1 MDRYDLTPGQLLDLL
16 ARPTAA
22 EEVATT
28 RGALLVVDGD
38 AQATPSPET
47 VARVAGLPAVIVRI
61 SDVDL
66 PDDDPLA
73 GVVDVVVPPGDDD
86 LAAVEATVGSSPVAS
101 TALAMLLRAGPAR
114 SVEAGLVAESAV
126 YSTLQAGPEFAAW
139 RDRRPSR
146 ERDEPDRPAVRAERH
161 GERLDVVLDRPE
173 VRNAVDARLRDALCE
188 ALTVAV
194 LDPAVTEVHLRG
206 AGPSF
211 CTGGDLDEFGS
222 LPDPATAHLVRL
234 TRSPARLLAALAP
247 RTTAHLHGACLG
259 SGIELPAFAGR
270 VIADPDT
277 VIGLPELGLG
287 LVPGAG
293 GTVSLPARIG
303 RQRTALLALTGRP
316 VDASTALAWGLVDEI
331 GSGPVVVVEAAPGLA
346 AEQPGVDHP

>member
-1 MDRYDLTPGQLLDLL
+1 MDRHDLTPGQLLDLL
-16 ARPTAA
+16 ARPAPA

-28 RGALLVVDGD
+28 RGALLVVEGD
-38 AQATPSPET
+38 APATPTTET
-47 VARVAGLPAVIVRI
+47 VARAAGLPAVIVRV
-61 SDVDL
+61 SDVDP

-73 GVVDVVVPPGDDD
+73 EVVDVVVPPGDDD
-86 LAAVEATVGSSPVAS
+86 LAAVEATVGSSPLAA

-139 RDRRPSR
+139 RGRRPVR
-146 ERDEPDRPAVRAERH
+146 ERVAPGRPAVRVERH
-161 GERLDVVLDRPE
+161 GTRLDVVLDRPE
-173 VRNAVDARLRDALCE
+173 VRNAVDARLRDDLCE
-188 ALTVAV
+188 ALNVAV
-194 LDPAVTEVHLRG
+194 LDPAVTDVHLRG
-206 AGPSF
+206 NGPSF
-211 CTGGDLDEFGS
+211 CAGGDLDEFGS

-270 VIADPDT
+270 VIAHPDT
-277 VIGLPELGLG
+277 VVGLPELGLG

-303 RQRTALLALTGRP
+303 RHRTALLALTGRP
-316 VDASTALAWGLVDEI
+316 VDAPTARSWGLVDEI
-331 GSGPVVVVEAAPGLA
+331 GSVPVVVVEAAPRLA